1 MPMKLSVVVA
11 ATFATLGLVA
21 CGGGGSG
28 GESTP
33 VTAPV
38 PAPPPATAEGVYG
51 GTLTGSTSPDF
62 QLLVLENGDFYTL
75 YGTNTSASF
84 VVAGLIQGSGTS
96 ANNRFTSSNAADFGF
111 SPAIPL
117 TIDSTYAS
125 ESKIISG
132 TATSA
137 RNQVRFSGGP
147 IPNSQYVYESRAQLP
162 AVAGNWSTTAL
173 DGSNVQL
180 AVSTSGTFT
189 ASSGGCTF
197 SGTILP
203 RPSGKNVFDVALRFG
218 AAPCAL
224 AGQSGAGL
232 ALVSPVSG
240 GRAQLIVA
248 ATNTSRTS
256 GTVIFGTR

>member
-1 MPMKLSVVVA
+1 MKMPMKLSVVVA

-21 CGGGGSG
+21 CGGGG

-33 VTAPV
+33 VTAP
-38 PAPPPATAEGVYG
+38 APSPATAEGVYG

-75 YGTNTSASF
+75 YGTNTSANF
-84 VVAGLIQGSGTS
+84 VVAGLIQGTGTF
-96 ANNRFTSSNAADFGF
+96 ANPKFTSSNAADFGF
-111 SPAIPL
+111 SPATPL
-117 TIDSTYAS
+117 TIDSTYVP
-125 ESKIISG
+125 ESKTISG

-137 RNQVRFSGGP
+137 KGQVKFSGGP
-147 IPNSQYVYESRAQLP
+147 VPNSQYVYESRAQLS

-173 DGSNVQL
+173 DGANVQL
-180 AVSTSGTFT
+180 AVSASGTFT
-189 ASSGGCTF
+189 ASSGGCSF